1 MQKKVVII
9 GSGFG
14 GLAAAVRLQAQGFEV
29 TLFEKNERVGG
40 HAYQI
45 KKQGY
50 TFDMGPSLITAPD
63 VIQKVFAAAGRR
75 MEDYM
80 DLHSLDPFYRIYF
93 HDKTYIDYSGD
104 ATKMKAEF
112 AKFNVQDADNYDRF
126 IEHARE
132 LYDAVI
138 TDGLGT
144 TPFMD
149 WKTYLGFVP
158 RALKLNALFPAY
170 MLVKRYF
177 KDFRTRFTF
186 SFHPLFIGAS
196 PFRAPAI
203 YLMIPYLEKNGGVWF
218 ATGGMYS
225 FVQALEKVF
234 LEIGGTIHTS
244 SPVEE
249 IIVENGKATGVRAK
263 GQVFACDALVSNADF
278 AHTYTKLLKPETR
291 KKWTNRKV
299 EKLDYSMSAFLMY
312 IGTKKQYP
320 ELLHHTLI
328 LAERYKELV
337 KDIFDH
343 KILPDDFSMYLHVP
357 TRTDPSMAPDG
368 CESMYVLIPVAN
380 LASGLN
386 WETIKQDYA
395 ERVLTFLEND
405 FGMKDLRENIEVLEL
420 FTPEDF
426 KRDRNSYL
434 GSAWGVEPSLQQT
447 AYFRPHNRSEDIP
460 NMYLVGTSTHPGAGV
475 PGVLMTAETTHKLL
489 THDFGMTFNAV
500 PELGAVPFTN
510 TSDVL

>member
-1 MQKKVVII
+1 MNSNGTRKKIAII

-14 GLAAAVRLQAQGFEV
+14 GLSAAVRLQAQGFDV
-29 TLFEKNERVGG
+29 TVFEKNERVGG

-45 KKQGY
+45 KKNGY

-63 VIQKVFAAAGRR
+63 VIQKVFSAAGRR
-75 MEDYM
+75 MEDYLEM
-80 DLHSLDPFYRIYF
+80 HYLDPFYRIYF
-93 HDKTYIDYSGD
+93 HDKTFIDYTGD
-104 ATKMKAEF
+104 SERMKAEF
-112 AKFNVQDADNYDRF
+112 AKFNVQDAQNYDKF
-126 IEHARE
+126 MEAAKK

-149 WKTYLGFVP
+149 LKTYFGFVP
-158 RALKLNALFPAY
+158 RALKLNALYPAY
-170 MLVKRYF
+170 SFVKQYF

-218 ATGGMYS
+218 SKGGMYS

-234 LEIGGTIHTS
+234 LELGGTIHTN
-244 SPVEE
+244 SPVDE
-249 IIVENGKATGVRAK
+249 IVIGSSTKRATGVKSAGK
-263 GQVFACDALVSNADF
+263 LYPVDAVVSNADF
-278 AHTYTKLLKPETR
+278 AHTMTKLIKPEHRT
-291 KKWTNRKV
+291 KWTNRKV

-312 IGTKKQYP
+312 IGTKKKYP

-328 LAERYKELV
+328 LSERYKELV
-337 KDIFDH
+337 KDIFDK

-357 TRTDPSMAPDG
+357 TRTDAEMAPEG

-386 WETIKQDYA
+386 WQDIKQKYA
-395 ERVLTFLEND
+395 DKVLQFLEED
-405 FGMKDLRENIEVLEL
+405 FGMEGLRENIEVLEL

-426 KRDRNSYL
+426 KNDRNSHL
-434 GSAWGVEPSLQQT
+434 GSAWGVEPSLIQT
-447 AYFRPHNRSEDIP
+447 AYFRPHNRSEDVP

-489 THDFGMTFNAV
+489 CQDFGMEFT
-500 PELGAVPFTN
+500 PEREGEPILA
-510 TSDVL
+510 

>member
-1 MQKKVVII
+1 MKKNVAII

-14 GLAAAVRLQAQGFEV
+14 GLSAAVRLQAQGFNV
-29 TLFEKNERVGG
+29 TVFEKNERVGG

-45 KKQGY
+45 KKNGY

-63 VIQKVFAAAGRR
+63 VIQKVFASAGRR

-80 DLHSLDPFYRIYF
+80 EMHYLDPFYRIYF
-93 HDKTYIDYSGD
+93 HDKTYIDYTGD
-104 ATKMKAEF
+104 ADRMKAEF
-112 AKFNVQDADNYDRF
+112 AKFNAQDAANYDSF
-126 IEHARE
+126 MEAARK

-149 WKTYLGFVP
+149 LKTYFGFVP
-158 RALKLNALFPAY
+158 RALKLNALYPAY
-170 MLVKRYF
+170 SFVKRYF

-218 ATGGMYS
+218 SKGGMYS
-225 FVQALEKVF
+225 FVQALERLF
-234 LEIGGTIHTS
+234 LELGGTIHTS

-249 IIVENGKATGVRAK
+249 VMIDPATRRATGVK
-263 GQVFACDALVSNADF
+263 SGGKVFPVDAVVSNADF
-278 AHTYTKLLKPETR
+278 AHTMTKLIKPEHR
-291 KKWTNRKV
+291 KKWTDTKV
-299 EKLDYSMSAFLMY
+299 HKLDYSMSAFLMY
-312 IGTKKQYP
+312 IGTKKKYP

-328 LAERYKELV
+328 LSERYKELV
-337 KDIFDH
+337 KDIFDK
-343 KILPDDFSMYLHVP
+343 KILPNDFSMYLHVP
-357 TRTDPSMAPDG
+357 TRTDADMAPEG

-380 LASGLN
+380 LASGLK
-386 WETIKQDYA
+386 WDDIKQKYA
-395 ERVLTFLEND
+395 DKVLQFLEED
-405 FGMKDLRENIEVLEL
+405 FGMKDLRANVDVLEL

-426 KRDRNSYL
+426 KRDRNSHL
-434 GSAWGVEPSLQQT
+434 GSAWGVEPSLIQT
-447 AYFRPHNRSEDIP
+447 AYFRPHNRSEDVP

-489 THDFGMTFNAV
+489 CQDFGMTFR
-500 PELGAVPFTN
+500 PEPAEEP
-510 TSDVL
+510 VLS